1 VSGFEDSPYIEKL
14 TEVLSSPLDFAT
26 FEGVMQANIPEL
38 YKRTMVV
45 GKLQCPIEVLENF
58 LVVLRHK
65 IYGYLREGQLLS
77 NNYIT
82 LWFLYAQASLPQ
94 DAVLTQL
101 IGLVETSYNTYSNAQ
116 KEKYIFAHLLCVLR
130 MLNGEGEESVAWFL
144 GEHVWFE
151 GKCYSQM
158 DKDAVALKNFCEQC
172 HISFDMVAY
181 GIKQALA
188 KERFLKASY
197 SEHMGI
203 GIWML
208 GFFWQVKGYE
218 NHVAW
223 RDVIYPVLREL
234 FLACK
239 EKALI
244 EEAMSLHFLMSHIFL
259 NRAQTQE
266 EFKQFNDEVEREAS
280 AFYALWAEKNKL
292 SMPQKSSHAK
302 KCIALIKDR
311 IVKNSPFIVEFSLLS
326 ALAKDEAFCQ
336 NHEIVV
342 YSMATIEKSLDDV
355 KLILEI
361 KKLGFDVSEVALHSL
376 DLQSNFQSHLKRAL
390 AIRDDMQ
397 QRGIETMIVA
407 NNSTPI
413 ATFLFA
419 SRSAKKQIF
428 WSHGN
433 FEYDVLGID
442 LRISHSVV
450 LDRHYSFE
458 VITVPMQTEIFYTP
472 ESDKERIANER
483 AKYPKDAFILGTI
496 GRLIKVDSDAYLETI
511 AKLMKRYPNTIYIAA
526 GSGEVESIKAKVAQ
540 LGIAERFYFPGFV
553 DPHMYGYMIDL
564 WMDTFPL
571 NAGEALQEFYAKGG
585 VYVQLIDDPHYAKT
599 AQEQFKT
606 NSRVHQFLK
615 RYGYA
620 YEKDQPPLLEGEM
633 LGLHRYASSMNE
645 YIKRASAFIENKQL
659 YHAYQILNQQHAAFY
674 NDTMHMDL
682 KQIKMLME

>member
-1 VSGFEDSPYIEKL
+1 MSGFEDSPYIEKL

-45 GKLQCPIEVLENF
+45 GKLQCPVEVLENF

-65 IYGYLREGQLLS
+65 IYGYLREGQLLN

-94 DAVLTQL
+94 DAILTQL
-101 IGLVETSYNTYSNAQ
+101 IGLFETSYNTYSNAQ

-130 MLNGEGEESVAWFL
+130 MLNGEGEQSVAWFL

-151 GKCYSQM
+151 GKSYSQM
-158 DKDAVALKNFCEQC
+158 DKDAVALRNFCEQC

-181 GIKQALA
+181 GMKQALST
-188 KERFLKASY
+188 ERFLKATY
-197 SEHMGI
+197 SERMGI

-218 NHVAW
+218 NHFAW

-239 EKALI
+239 EKELI

-266 EFKQFNDEVEREAS
+266 EFKQFNDEVDKEAS
-280 AFYALWAEKNKL
+280 PLYALWADKNHL
-292 SMPQKSSHAK
+292 CAPQKSSHTK
-302 KCIALIKDR
+302 KKIALIKDR
-311 IVKNSPFIVEFSLLS
+311 IVENSPSKVEFSLLS
-326 ALAKDEAFCQ
+326 ALSNDETFCQ

-342 YSMATIEKSLDDV
+342 YSMATIEKSLDDA

-397 QRGIETMIVA
+397 KRGIETMIVA

-419 SRSAKKQIF
+419 SRSATKQIF

-442 LRISHSVV
+442 LRVSHFYLSSPFVYHIFSVPI
-450 LDRHYSFE
+450 LELFSNPDAENFE
-458 VITVPMQTEIFYTP
+458 SEAAVIRKQFEG
-472 ESDKERIANER
+472 KR
-483 AKYPKDAFILGTI
+483 ILGSI
-496 GRLIKVDSDAYLETI
+496 GRLIKVDSEDYLRALAQILKDNPDTVYLACGTGDVSSIRE
-511 AKLMKRYPNTIYIAA
+511 KLI
-526 GSGEVESIKAKVAQ
+526 Q
-540 LGIAERFYFPGFV
+540 LGVEEDRVVFTGFV
-553 DPHMYGYMIDL
+553 NPHLYGYVIDL
-564 WMDTFPL
+564 YLDTFPL
-571 NAGEALQEFYAKGG
+571 HSGEAL
-585 VYVQLIDDPHYAKT
+585 
-599 AQEQFKT
+599 
-606 NSRVHQFLK
+606 
-615 RYGYA
+615 
-620 YEKDQPPLLEGEM
+620 
-633 LGLHRYASSMNE
+633 NE
-645 YIKRASAFIENKQL
+645 YIAKGRVPVILLPKEHFTYERLAQLGRLNSLKRVHTFSIEEYIAVAN
-659 YHAYQILNQQHAAFY
+659 YILQNSDVYDF
-674 NDTMHMDL
+674 L
-682 KQIKMLME
+682 KQEIIGWGEAEKEKANDNQKVTFDFIRILTEGTHHVI

>member
-1 VSGFEDSPYIEKL
+1 MSGFEDSPYIEKL

-38 YKRTMVV
+38 YKRTMMV
-45 GKLQCPIEVLENF
+45 GKLQCSSEVLENF
-58 LVVLRHK
+58 LAVLRHK
-65 IYGYLREGQLLS
+65 IYGYLREGHLLS

-94 DAVLTQL
+94 DAVFTQL

-130 MLNGEGEESVAWFL
+130 MLNGEGEQSIAWFL

-158 DKDAVALKNFCEQC
+158 DKDAVALRNFCEQC
-172 HISFDMVAY
+172 HISFELVAK
-181 GIKQALA
+181 GMKQALNS
-188 KERFLKASY
+188 ERFLKATY
-197 SEHMGI
+197 RERMGI
-203 GIWML
+203 SIWML

-239 EKALI
+239 EKELI

-266 EFKQFNDEVEREAS
+266 EFKQFNDEVDKEAS
-280 AFYALWAEKNKL
+280 PLYASWAEKQNL
-292 SMPQKSSHAK
+292 FIPQASSHTK
-302 KCIALIKDR
+302 KKIALIKDR
-311 IVKNSPFIVEFSLLS
+311 IVENSPSKVEFSLLS
-326 ALAKDEAFCQ
+326 ALSKDETFCQ

-342 YSMATIEKSLDDV
+342 YSMATIEKSLDDA

-390 AIRDDMQ
+390 TIRDDMQ
-397 QRGIETMIVA
+397 KRGIETMVVA

-442 LRISHSVV
+442 KRISHFPFASSFACCFFSVSM
-450 LDRHYSFE
+450 L
-458 VITVPMQTEIFYTP
+458 TNTFYTP
-472 ESDKERIANER
+472 HREATLIEIERQ
-483 AKYPKDAFILGTI
+483 KYPKNAVILGTI
-496 GRLIKVDSDAYLETI
+496 GRLIKVDDDTYLETI
-511 AKLMKRYPNTIYIAA
+511 ARIMKHNPQTIYIAA
-526 GSGEVESIKAKVAQ
+526 GSGEMRGIEQKVAK
-540 LGIAERFYFPGFV
+540 LGIADRFYMPGFV
-553 DPHMYGYMIDL
+553 DPHIYGNIIDIWL
-564 WMDTFPL
+564 DTFPL
-571 NAGEALQEFYAKGG
+571 KQGESLNEFIAKSKPFVPLNEGAGKTLDTTDPQMYQQMITTYPEICFHNGENLIFFHEQRKCYTIEGYIACANDLIKDKVLCAKLG
-585 VYVQLIDDPHYAKT
+585 QMITTLLNEIA
-599 AQEQFKT
+599 
-606 NSRVHQFLK
+606 SRDKKKSL
-615 RYGYA
+615 
-620 YEKDQPPLLEGEM
+620 
-633 LGLHRYASSMNE
+633 N
-645 YIKRASAFIENKQL
+645 AFISC
-659 YHAYQILNQQHAAFY
+659 IT
-674 NDTMHMDL
+674 D
-682 KQIKMLME
+682 